1 MTLIERFLKYASFD
15 TQSNDAST
23 TQPSTQ
29 GQLVFAGYL
38 AEELRS
44 IGLTEVVLEPGGH
57 LTATLPANSPHRDI
71 PVVGFIAHLDTSPEL
86 SGKDVKPRIV
96 HYTGG
101 DIVLNTDL
109 NIRLSPDTF
118 AELNDYIGQYLI
130 VTDGTTLLGAD
141 DKAGIAAIVSAMQY
155 LLEHPD
161 IPHGQVRVAFTPDEE
176 IGRGITTFDV
186 PRFGCAWAYTVD
198 GGELG
203 ELEYENFNA
212 AVARIVIKGRNVH
225 TGYAKGKMINAM
237 LVATELINLL
247 PALQR
252 PEHTCAYEGFYHLT
266 AINGTVEQTTL
277 AYLIRE
283 HDSRLFDDKKQYLRS
298 VVQQLNKQ
306 YPGCISL
313 DIRDQYRNMR
323 EILESRME
331 IVELAARAMLA
342 AGVTPRIKPIRGGTD
357 GARLS
362 FEGLPCPNLFAGGLN
377 FHGRY
382 EFLPIQSLEKSM
394 QTIIQIIKSI

>member
-1 MTLIERFLKYASFD
+1 
-15 TQSNDAST
+15 
-23 TQPSTQ
+23 
-29 GQLVFAGYL
+29 
-38 AEELRS
+38 
-44 IGLTEVVLEPGGH
+44 
-57 LTATLPANSPHRDI
+57 
-71 PVVGFIAHLDTSPEL
+71 
-86 SGKDVKPRIV
+86 
-96 HYTGG
+96 
-101 DIVLNTDL
+101 
-109 NIRLSPDTF
+109 
-118 AELNDYIGQYLI
+118 
-130 VTDGTTLLGAD
+130 
-141 DKAGIAAIVSAMQY
+141 
-155 LLEHPD
+155 
-161 IPHGQVRVAFTPDEE
+161 
-176 IGRGITTFDV
+176 
-186 PRFGCAWAYTVD
+186 
-198 GGELG
+198 
-203 ELEYENFNA
+203 
-212 AVARIVIKGRNVH
+212 
-225 TGYAKGKMINAM
+225 M